1 MPVDVCLLRD
11 VPSVFLQQA
20 AHITQGCY
28 VAVADPT
35 TLLQVLLV
43 QSGVAGQARAR
54 GEVGQRIGGG
64 TICARG
70 WA

>member
-43 QSGVAGQARAR
+43 RSVGPVKHGLVGTGR
-54 GEVGQRIGGG
+54 G
-64 TICARG
+64 
-70 WA
+70 